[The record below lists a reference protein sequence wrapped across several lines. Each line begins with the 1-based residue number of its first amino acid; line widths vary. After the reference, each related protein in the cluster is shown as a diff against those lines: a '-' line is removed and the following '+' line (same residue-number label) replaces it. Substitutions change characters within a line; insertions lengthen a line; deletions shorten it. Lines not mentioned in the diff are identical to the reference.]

1 MYTFNFGLILF
12 YLRFYYTISNIKIKK
27 NNIFRS
33 NFIINKI
40 NENHNIDDVNSL
52 NDLNN
57 LMDIIDIIENEP
69 DDNILLENKKKE
81 YYETIKGYD
90 ERFCLKLHDDTVC
103 KDNDNSIIVFNTI
116 YGFFQKKKL
125 FEKLINIIKLK
136 KDNETLHH
144 LLDSNTLNDIKQ
156 YNNDNKNVSIYTHN
170 IISGELFHDW

>member
-69 DDNILLENKKKE
+69 DDNILLENKKK
-81 YYETIKGYD
+81 I
-90 ERFCLKLHDDTVC
+90 C
-103 KDNDNSIIVFNTI
+103 K
-116 YGFFQKKKL
+116 
-125 FEKLINIIKLK
+125 
-136 KDNETLHH
+136 
-144 LLDSNTLNDIKQ
+144 
-156 YNNDNKNVSIYTHN
+156 
-170 IISGELFHDW
+170 